1 MERSEMGWDRHLEIW
16 VFFAVF
22 LAVGIFMAGYGWHY
36 FQAKAEITLLRSE
49 KGELTQE
56 RNYLECQKETLFD
69 KIGWLESDRTLL
81 FAELTP
87 AQRKALRRKL
97 ERR

>member
-56 RNYLECQKETLFD
+56 RNYLECQKETLMS
-69 KIGWLESDRTLL
+69 KIGWLESDRAML
-81 FAELTP
+81 FNELTVK
-87 AQRKALRRKL
+87 QRWMMRRKL